1 MLNHPRVVVQLPSRP
16 SYGRVALLLHEQP
29 NQQHQQPPPSL
40 RPFVLDSCFGS
51 DFDHQMTKSFV
62 VFCYGANGFGPGS
75 GSGFDFWPGDRC
87 IPDHHRTLLKQVHSL
102 YFHACYGYVR

>member
-1 MLNHPRVVVQLPSRP
+1 
-16 SYGRVALLLHEQP
+16 
-29 NQQHQQPPPSL
+29 
-40 RPFVLDSCFGS
+40 
-51 DFDHQMTKSFV
+51 MTKSFV

-87 IPDHHRTLLKQVHSL
+87 IPDHHRTLLEQVHSL

>member
-1 MLNHPRVVVQLPSRP
+1 
-16 SYGRVALLLHEQP
+16 
-29 NQQHQQPPPSL
+29 
-40 RPFVLDSCFGS
+40 VLDSCFGS

-62 VFCYGANGFGPGS
+62 VFCYGAYGFGPGS